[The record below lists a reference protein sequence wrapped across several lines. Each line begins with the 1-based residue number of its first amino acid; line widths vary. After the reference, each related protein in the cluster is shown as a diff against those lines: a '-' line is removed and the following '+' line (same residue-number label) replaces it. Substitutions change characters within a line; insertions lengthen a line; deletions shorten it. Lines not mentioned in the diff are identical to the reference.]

1 MENIY
6 LQIIQLWL
14 YIQAL
19 VTEGE
24 KDDFMTEQTRN
35 IRNSPDTEPDN
46 LSADGK
52 INLISKVCDELT
64 AQQLR
69 VVREMVDQKRLE
81 KIDEAKE
88 QVIARMREE
97 FAELDLDLDE
107 VMGLTRKRR
116 RTSLLLPKYRSPEG
130 KEWSGRG
137 YVPVWIREYEE
148 AGGDREDYLIQE
160 EEESA

>member
-19 VTEGE
+19 LTEDE
-24 KDDFMTEQTRN
+24 KDDFMAEQPRSV
-35 IRNSPDTEPDN
+35 RNSPEIELDN
-46 LSADGK
+46 LSADDKTNLIGK
-52 INLISKVCDELT
+52 ICDELT

-69 VVREMVDQKRLE
+69 VVRKIVDQKRLE

-97 FAELDLDLDE
+97 FAELDLDFEE
-107 VMGLTRKRR
+107 VLGLNRGRR
-116 RTSLLLPKYRSPEG
+116 RKSPFHH
-130 KEWSGRG
+130 RTHFF
-137 YVPVWIREYEE
+137 P
-148 AGGDREDYLIQE
+148 
-160 EEESA
+160 

>member
-24 KDDFMTEQTRN
+24 KDDLMAEQPRSV
-35 IRNSPDTEPDN
+35 RNSPEIELDN
-46 LSADGK
+46 LSEDDK
-52 INLISKVCDELT
+52 INLIGKICDELT

-69 VVREMVDQKRLE
+69 VVREIVDQKRLE

-97 FAELDLDLDE
+97 FEQLDLDFEE
-107 VMGLTRKRR
+107 VMGLKRGRR
-116 RTSLLLPKYRSPEG
+116 RNSSLPPKYRSPEG

-137 YVPVWIREYEE
+137 YPPQWIRDLEE
-148 AGGDREDYLIQE
+148 KGGDREDYLIQE
-160 EEESA
+160 EAS

>member
-24 KDDFMTEQTRN
+24 KDDLMAEQPRSV
-35 IRNSPDTEPDN
+35 RNSPEIELDN
-46 LSADGK
+46 LSEDDK
-52 INLISKVCDELT
+52 INLIGKICDELT

-69 VVREMVDQKRLE
+69 VVREIVDQKRLE

-97 FAELDLDLDE
+97 FAELDLDFEE
-107 VMGLTRKRR
+107 VMGLNRGRR
-116 RTSLLLPKYRSPEG
+116 RKSLLPPKYRSPEG

-137 YVPVWIREYEE
+137 YAPTWIREYEE

-160 EEESA
+160 ESS

>member
-19 VTEGE
+19 VTESE
-24 KDDFMTEQTRN
+24 KEGFMTEQTRSS
-35 IRNSPDTEPDN
+35 RNSPDTESDN

-52 INLISKVCDELT
+52 ITLISKICDELT

-69 VVREMVDQKRLE
+69 VVREIVDQKRLE
-81 KIDEAKE
+81 KLDEAKE

-97 FAELDLDLDE
+97 FAELDLDLD
-107 VMGLTRKRR
+107 
-116 RTSLLLPKYRSPEG
+116 
-130 KEWSGRG
+130 
-137 YVPVWIREYEE
+137 
-148 AGGDREDYLIQE
+148 
-160 EEESA
+160 